1 MRRDVEH
8 RKIVMAVTNDL
19 VTDRRV
25 DRHCRELT
33 AAGYEVLLIG
43 RLLPHSKEV
52 ERPYRTE
59 RMELRHLRGPKFYAE
74 FNQRVARRIVE
85 EKPDLV
91 WANDS
96 DTLPGC
102 WWAAHRLRCR
112 LVMDAHE
119 LFPELP
125 EVIGR
130 PVVRLAWR
138 LINKCLMPRCSALIT
153 VCQSFADYYRGHN
166 GVEMT
171 VVRNVQPT
179 DASLQPKA
187 ETPEHPVLLYQG
199 AVNVGRGVD
208 WAIDAM
214 EFLPDCRL
222 SIAGGG
228 DLIEE
233 MRRYAGSKPWADRI
247 DFLGLLPHEELDR
260 LTPSAD
266 VGLLMLEEMGL
277 SYHLTL
283 PNRVGDFVAAGVPV
297 VASDMPETARVV
309 KQYGVGEL
317 MDAPG
322 PRALADATQRL
333 LERWRTLD
341 EAQRKALF
349 VPAREDMDWK
359 KEKEKLIECVN
370 VLMRK

>member
-33 AAGYEVLLIG
+33 VAGYEVLLIG

-247 DFLGLLPHEELDR
+247 DFLGLLPHEVLDR

-341 EAQRKALF
+341 AAQRKALF
-349 VPAREDMDWK
+349 APAREDMDWK

>member
-33 AAGYEVLLIG
+33 VVGYEVLLIG

-85 EKPDLV
+85 ENPDLV

-153 VCQSFADYYRGHN
+153 VCQSFADYYRDHN

-297 VASDMPETARVV
+297 VASDMPETARMV

-341 EAQRKALF
+341 AAQRKALF
-349 VPAREDMDWK
+349 APAREDMDWK

>member
-233 MRRYAGSKPWADRI
+233 MRRYAGSKPWADHI

-341 EAQRKALF
+341 AAQRKALF

>member
-33 AAGYEVLLIG
+33 VAGYEVLLIG

-153 VCQSFADYYRGHN
+153 VCQSFADYYRDHN

-171 VVRNVQPT
+171 VVRNVQPI

-297 VASDMPETARVV
+297 VASDMPETARMV

-341 EAQRKALF
+341 AAQRKALF
-349 VPAREDMDWK
+349 APAREDMDWK

>member
-59 RMELRHLRGPKFYAE
+59 RMALRHLRGPKFYAE

-85 EKPDLV
+85 ENPDLV

-153 VCQSFADYYRGHN
+153 VCQSFADYYRDHN

-297 VASDMPETARVV
+297 VASDMPETARMV

-341 EAQRKALF
+341 AAQRKALF
-349 VPAREDMDWK
+349 APAREDMDWK